1 MGAVAVGDK
10 ASESTDATT
19 ADAGAPSQTTSTTE
33 AGRSSSSSSRLAGTG
48 KAVRAGSDHFRNRI
62 AWVVWLSA
70 VLAAV
75 VLAMGALLIA
85 LDASQKNV
93 IVEAVLNLANKIDG
107 PFWKV
112 FDFYR
117 ENKQGARTGPDS
129 VKNHLVNWGLAAV
142 AYLIGGRITDQ
153 VIRP

>member
-1 MGAVAVGDK
+1 MGDK

-33 AGRSSSSSSRLAGTG
+33 AGRNSRLAGTG
-48 KAVRAGSDHFRNRI
+48 KAVRAGSDQARNRI

-75 VLAMGALLIA
+75 VLAMGALLVA

>member
-1 MGAVAVGDK
+1 MGDK

-33 AGRSSSSSSRLAGTG
+33 AGRSRRLAGTG
-48 KAVRAGSDHFRNRI
+48 KAVRAGSDQFRNRI

-70 VLAAV
+70 VLAAM